1 MSLRHNSLRDTFAE
15 LMRTVKCKD
24 VQTEPVLLP
33 VDGLELPKGT
43 VIGDQAR
50 LDISARSIWNASER
64 AYFDVRVF
72 HAQPSPMQA
81 NRSQQCISPMKMR
94 KSGVTMQEFLKWRK
108 EASHHYSSQHL
119 EEWVVK
125 LKDWLRSWPVRWST
139 TLARGTWML

>member
-24 VQTEPVLLP
+24 VQTELVLLP

-43 VIGDQAR
+43 VLGDQAR

-72 HAQPSPMQA
+72 QPQPPPMQA
-81 NRSQQCISPMKMR
+81 NRSQQ
-94 KSGVTMQEFLKWRK
+94 
-108 EASHHYSSQHL
+108 
-119 EEWVVK
+119 
-125 LKDWLRSWPVRWST
+125 
-139 TLARGTWML
+139 